1 MSCLERTFSCPPRS
15 SRAHVAHVDMASYTY
30 EKRAKTQNP
39 SHMPLIGPS
48 SHPKAPL
55 ARLSWG
61 HELLGH
67 RPSLRPS
74 ERPLS
79 PPSEICGSDP
89 KSARQVKTV
98 VSQLVGRFESRSVG
112 DTTPKAEY
120 FEPRGQEKGFPLF
133 FFGEIVLGLSQSSVK
148 VDKSIFNSTA
158 KHHPKKW
165 VTAKGLRW
173 AWIQ

>member
-1 MSCLERTFSCPPRS
+1 
-15 SRAHVAHVDMASYTY
+15 
-30 EKRAKTQNP
+30 
-39 SHMPLIGPS
+39 MPVIGPN
-48 SHPKAPL
+48 SHPKGPL

-79 PPSEICGSDP
+79 PPSELCGSDP
-89 KSARQVKTV
+89 KSARQVKTA

-120 FEPRGQEKGFPLF
+120 FEPPGQEKGFPLF
-133 FFGEIVLGLSQSSVK
+133 FFYSIVLDLSQSSVK

-165 VTAKGLRW
+165 GEAKGLSILLTINNVRHLLCDFHAEPVRYDVPRVGIAPPTW
-173 AWIQ
+173 